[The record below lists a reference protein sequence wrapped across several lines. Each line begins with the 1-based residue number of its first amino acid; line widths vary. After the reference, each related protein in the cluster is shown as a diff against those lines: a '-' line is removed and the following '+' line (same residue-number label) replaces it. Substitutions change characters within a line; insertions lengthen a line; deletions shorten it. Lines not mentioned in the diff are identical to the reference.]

1 MFSVPAARG
10 HVRPQSVDFIRLE
23 QVAPRRHGV
32 LALRYRGDEALALI
46 AREFAQIGRALRIG
60 HARTVAGGTVPRIH
74 FRTAFDLLRRERVLR
89 RCSVRKGEQRADK
102 DYFLQLGRTARKGRT
117 PIHSGIRANVQTDP
131 PGSTLPSVSLFDE
144 VPPPSPDST
153 LMYCRPLCV

>member
-32 LALRYRGDEALALI
+32 LALRYRGDEPLALI

-60 HARTVAGGTVPRIH
+60 HARTVAGGTVSCIH
-74 FRTAFDLLRRERVLR
+74 FRTALDLLRLERVLSR
-89 RCSVRKGEQRADK
+89 RSMRKGEQRAGK
-102 DYFLQLGRTARKGRT
+102 DYFLQLGHTARKTHRL
-117 PIHSGIRANVQTDP
+117 P
-131 PGSTLPSVSLFDE
+131 PVD
-144 VPPPSPDST
+144 
-153 LMYCRPLCV
+153 RPAKRYAD